1 MGSIAIW
8 RNRYKRIT
16 AKRRVTVT
24 RNSSHFKRVIPYLQE
39 VDDPCFSSSEEEEE
53 EEMTAKQQE
62 DPQNDIA
69 SDISDEEIDNA
80 DQDQ

>member
-1 MGSIAIW
+1 M
-8 RNRYKRIT
+8 
-16 AKRRVTVT
+16 
-24 RNSSHFKRVIPYLQE
+24 QE

-80 DQDQ
+80 EQDQ